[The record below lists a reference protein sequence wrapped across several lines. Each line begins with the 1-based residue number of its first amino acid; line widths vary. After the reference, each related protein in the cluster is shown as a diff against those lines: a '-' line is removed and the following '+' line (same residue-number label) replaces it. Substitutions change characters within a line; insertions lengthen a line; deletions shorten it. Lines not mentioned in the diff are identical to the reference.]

1 MANRSCCKKASF
13 KIITT
18 SNIRATTQQL
28 WHDFITME
36 NSTAFL
42 DIAGVERA
50 AKNLKGIIYKTPLLQ
65 NHSLSQAY
73 DANVY
78 FKREDLQ
85 VVRSYKI
92 RGAYNKMSGLSRTD
106 GGPEVV
112 CSSAGNHAQG
122 FAYACQL
129 LGLKGYVFMPS
140 NTPAQK
146 VNKVRLFGKEWV
158 EVVLTGNTYD
168 DTFKAAREFSDSRGS
183 TFVPPFDDLA
193 VIEGQATVGLE
204 ILKIATAPIDYLFV
218 PIGGGGLAS
227 GVGSVFKQ
235 LSPNTK
241 IIGVQPQGAPSMY
254 NSIKQ
259 QRRQVLDK
267 IDSFVDGAAVKAPG
281 TITFEICSE
290 VLDDIILVPEG
301 QICEDLLKMYNE
313 EGIVLEPA
321 GTLTISALKSY
332 AEEIRGKNV
341 VCVISGSNNDIT
353 RMEDIKERAMQHKGL
368 KHYFMVIFNQ
378 KPGALRTFVNH
389 VLHPEH
395 DIIHFQYIKKNNKE
409 KGPVFIGVEVKQP
422 HEIEGIK
429 LRMLEEGFEYEYL
442 NGRQDI
448 LNLLV

>member
-1 MANRSCCKKASF
+1 
-13 KIITT
+13 
-18 SNIRATTQQL
+18 
-28 WHDFITME
+28 ME
-36 NSTAFL
+36 KSTVFL
-42 DIAGVERA
+42 DVAGVERA

-65 NHSLSQAY
+65 NHALSQAY
-73 DANVY
+73 GAQVF

-92 RGAYNKMSGLSRTD
+92 RGAYNKMSGLPRTAE
-106 GGPEVV
+106 GLEVV

-122 FAYACQL
+122 VAYACQL
-129 LGLKGYVFMPS
+129 LGLRGYIFMPQ

-158 EVVLTGNTYD
+158 EIVLTGSTYD
-168 DTFKAAREFSDSRGS
+168 DTYTAAREFSDSRGS
-183 TFVPPFDDLA
+183 TFIPPFDDLA

-204 ILKIATAPIDYLFV
+204 ILKAATEHIDYLFV

-235 LSPNTK
+235 LSPHTK
-241 IIGVQPQGAPSMY
+241 IIGVQPEGAPSMY
-254 NSIKQ
+254 NSLKTGQ
-259 QRRQVLDK
+259 RQVLDK
-267 IDSFVDGAAVKAPG
+267 IDSFVDGAAVKSPG
-281 TITFEICSE
+281 VITFELCSE
-290 VLDDIILVPEG
+290 LLDDVVLVPEG
-301 QICEDLLKMYNE
+301 QVCEDLLKMYNE
-313 EGIVLEPA
+313 EGIVVEPA
-321 GTLTISALKSY
+321 GTLTISALKQY
-332 AEEIRGKNV
+332 ASKIKGKHV

-378 KPGALRTFVNH
+378 KPGALRTFVNQ
-389 VLHPEH
+389 VLQPDH

-409 KGPVFIGVEVKQP
+409 KGPVFIGVEVQQP
-422 HEIEGIK
+422 NEIEGVK

-442 NGRQDI
+442 NGRQDM

>member
-1 MANRSCCKKASF
+1 
-13 KIITT
+13 
-18 SNIRATTQQL
+18 
-28 WHDFITME
+28 ME
-36 NSTAFL
+36 KSIAFL

-65 NHSLSQAY
+65 NHSVSRAY
-73 DANVY
+73 DANIY

-92 RGAYNKMSGLSRTD
+92 RGAYNKMSGLPRTE

-122 FAYACQL
+122 VANACQI
-129 LGLKGYVFMPS
+129 LGLKGYIFMPA

-146 VNKVRLFGKEWV
+146 VDKVRLFGKEWV

-168 DTFKAAREFSDSRGS
+168 DTYKAAREFSDSRGS
-183 TFVPPFDDLA
+183 TFIPPFDDLA

-204 ILKIATAPIDYLFV
+204 ILKVATAPIDYLFV

-235 LSPNTK
+235 LSPQTK

-254 NSIKQ
+254 KSIKEG
-259 QRRQVLDK
+259 RRQMLDK
-267 IDSFVDGAAVKAPG
+267 IESFVDGAAVKCPG
-281 TITFEICSE
+281 EITFEICSE
-290 VLDDIILVPEG
+290 LLDDIILVSEG

-321 GTLTISALKSY
+321 GTLTISALKQY
-332 AEEIRGKNV
+332 ADKIKGKNV

-368 KHYFMVIFNQ
+368 KHYFMVVFNQ
-378 KPGALRTFVNH
+378 QPGALRTFVNH

-409 KGPVFIGVEVKQP
+409 KGPVFIGVEVKEP

>member
-1 MANRSCCKKASF
+1 
-13 KIITT
+13 
-18 SNIRATTQQL
+18 
-28 WHDFITME
+28 ME
-36 NSTAFL
+36 KSIAFL

-65 NHSLSQAY
+65 NHSLSRTYEAE
-73 DANVY
+73 VF

-92 RGAYNKMSGLSRTD
+92 RGAYNKMSGLPRTVP
-106 GGPEVV
+106 GREVV

-129 LGLKGYVFMPS
+129 LSLKGYVFMPA

-146 VNKVRLFGKEWV
+146 VDKVRLFGKEWV
-158 EVVLTGNTYD
+158 EVVLIGNTYD

-183 TFVPPFDDLA
+183 TFIPPFDDLSI
-193 VIEGQATVGLE
+193 IEGQATVGLE
-204 ILKIATAPIDYLFV
+204 ILKAATEPIDYLFM

-241 IIGVQPQGAPSMY
+241 IIGVQPLGAPSMY
-254 NSIKQ
+254 NSVKGK
-259 QRRQVLDK
+259 RRQVLDK
-267 IDSFVDGAAVKAPG
+267 IDSFVDGAAVKCPG
-281 TITFEICSE
+281 EITFEICSE
-290 VLDDIILVPEG
+290 LLDDIVLVPEG

-321 GTLTISALKSY
+321 GTLTISALKQY
-332 AEEIRGKNV
+332 AEQIKGKHV

-378 KPGALRTFVNH
+378 KPGALRTFVNQ
-389 VLHPEH
+389 VLQPDH
-395 DIIHFQYIKKNNKE
+395 DIIQFQYIKKNNKE
-409 KGPVFIGVEVKQP
+409 KGPVFIGVEVKHL
-422 HEIEGIK
+422 HEIEGVK

-442 NGRQDI
+442 NGRHEI

>member
-1 MANRSCCKKASF
+1 
-13 KIITT
+13 
-18 SNIRATTQQL
+18 
-28 WHDFITME
+28 ME

-73 DANVY
+73 GANIY

-92 RGAYNKMSGLSRTD
+92 RGAYNKMSGLPRTD
-106 GGPEVV
+106 NGPEVV

-146 VNKVRLFGKEWV
+146 VDKVRLFGKEWV

-204 ILKIATAPIDYLFV
+204 ILKIANAPIDYLFV

-235 LSPNTK
+235 LSPHTK
-241 IIGVQPQGAPSMY
+241 VIGVQPQGAPSMY
-254 NSIKQ
+254 NSIKG

-281 TITFEICSE
+281 AITYEICSE

-301 QICEDLLKMYNE
+301 QVCVDLLKMYNE

-332 AEEIRGKNV
+332 ADQIKGKNV

-353 RMEDIKERAMQHKGL
+353 RMEDIKERAMQHRGL

-389 VLHPEH
+389 VLDPEH

>member
-1 MANRSCCKKASF
+1 
-13 KIITT
+13 
-18 SNIRATTQQL
+18 
-28 WHDFITME
+28 ME
-36 NSTAFL
+36 KSIALL

-65 NHSLSQAY
+65 NHTLSQAY
-73 DANVY
+73 GANIF

-92 RGAYNKMSGLSRTD
+92 RGAYNKMSGLARTAS
-106 GGPEVV
+106 GPEVV

-122 FAYACQL
+122 VAYACQL
-129 LGLKGYVFMPS
+129 LGLKGYIFMPS

-146 VNKVRLFGKEWV
+146 VSKVRLFGKEWV
-158 EVVLTGNTYD
+158 EVVLSGNTYD
-168 DTFKAAREFSDSRGS
+168 DTYKAAREFSDSRGS
-183 TFVPPFDDLA
+183 TFIPPFDDLA

-204 ILKIATAPIDYLFV
+204 ILKAAAEPIDYLFM

-227 GVGSVFKQ
+227 GVGSIFKQ
-235 LSPNTK
+235 LSPHTK

-254 NSIKQ
+254 NSIKEG
-259 QRRQVLDK
+259 RRQTLDK
-267 IDSFVDGAAVKAPG
+267 IESFVDGAAVKCPG
-281 TITFEICSE
+281 EITFEICSE
-290 VLDDIILVPEG
+290 LLDDIILVPEG

-321 GTLTISALKSY
+321 GTLTISALKAY
-332 AEEIRGKNV
+332 ADKIEGKNV

-353 RMEDIKERAMQHKGL
+353 RMEDIKERAMQHRGL

-378 KPGALRTFVNH
+378 KPGALRIFVNH

-429 LRMLEEGFEYEYL
+429 LRMLEEGFQYEYL

>member
-1 MANRSCCKKASF
+1 
-13 KIITT
+13 
-18 SNIRATTQQL
+18 
-28 WHDFITME
+28 ME
-36 NSTAFL
+36 KSTAFL
-42 DIAGVERA
+42 DVAGVERA

-73 DANVY
+73 GAQVY

-92 RGAYNKMSGLSRTD
+92 RGAYNKMSGLPRTAA
-106 GGPEVV
+106 GIEIV

-122 FAYACQL
+122 VAYACQL
-129 LGLKGYVFMPS
+129 LGLRGYIFMPQ

-146 VNKVRLFGKEWV
+146 VSKVRLFGKEWV
-158 EVVLTGNTYD
+158 EVVLTGSTYD
-168 DTFKAAREFSDSRGS
+168 DTYKAAREFSDSRGS
-183 TFVPPFDDLA
+183 TFIPPFDDLA

-204 ILKIATAPIDYLFV
+204 ILKAATEHIDYLFV

-235 LSPNTK
+235 LSPQTK
-241 IIGVQPQGAPSMY
+241 IIGVQPEGAPSMY
-254 NSIKQ
+254 NSLKTGQ
-259 QRRQVLDK
+259 RQVLDK

-281 TITFEICSE
+281 VITFELCSE
-290 VLDDIILVPEG
+290 LLDDVVLVPEG
-301 QICEDLLKMYNE
+301 QVCEDLLKMYNE
-313 EGIVLEPA
+313 EGIVVEPA
-321 GTLTISALKSY
+321 GTLTISALKQY
-332 AEEIRGKNV
+332 ASKIKGKHV

-378 KPGALRTFVNH
+378 KPGALRTFVNQ
-389 VLHPEH
+389 VLQPDH

-422 HEIEGIK
+422 HEIEGVK